1 MPISKRFVDLPTGMV
16 AYVQAGDAGVPVV
29 FLHGLPAS
37 SFLWRRAIA
46 ALHRSFPCY
55 ALDLLG
61 YGDSDQD
68 EGADLSLPAQATV
81 LSLWA
86 DAVGLERFHLVG
98 HDIGGGVAQVFTTR
112 HPERVGRLVLV
123 DTVAY
128 DSWPV
133 PDITRLKEP
142 HWDETLRARDLRP
155 GFRRAF
161 EQELVH
167 KERLTDEVLEGYV
180 GPFVGRGGR
189 EAYLRCA
196 RALETRHLLDLT
208 ERIEAIPHPTLVLW
222 GERDTFQELRFGQ
235 RLVAA
240 LSNARI
246 EVCADGG
253 HFLPEDR
260 PEWVAKRI
268 RGFLEEGG

>member
-1 MPISKRFVDLPTGMV
+1 MPISKRFVDLPAGMV
-16 AYVQAGDAGVPVV
+16 AYVQAGEAGVPVV

-37 SFLWRRAIA
+37 SFLWRGVIA
-46 ALHRSFPCY
+46 ELQGNFARY

-61 YGDSDQD
+61 YGDSDQA
-68 EGADLSLPAQATV
+68 EGTDLSLPAQATV
-81 LSLWA
+81 LGLWA

-98 HDIGGGVAQVFTTR
+98 HDIGGGVAQIFATR
-112 HPERVGRLVLV
+112 HPGRVGRLVLV

-133 PDITRLKEP
+133 LDIARLKEP

-161 EQELVH
+161 EQGLVH

-180 GPFVGRGGR
+180 GPFLGRAGR

-196 RALETRHLLDLT
+196 RALETRDLLDLT

-222 GERDTFQELRFGQ
+222 GE
-235 RLVAA
+235 
-240 LSNARI
+240 
-246 EVCADGG
+246 
-253 HFLPEDR
+253 
-260 PEWVAKRI
+260 
-268 RGFLEEGG
+268 